1 MMKQESRKRIRRTA
15 VLLALMA
22 AGLTLT
28 VFAQGRH
35 KAFLPVL
42 QKPAENM
49 FEVRGLW
56 ITRFDWTTLEG
67 ADPAQID
74 EMVSRAAAAGFN
86 TLYFQVRAEG
96 DAYYTPGLEPWAR
109 RLSGTFG
116 QDPGWDPLTRLIE
129 RGHAAG
135 LEIHAYLNVYPLWT
149 GCTAPPD
156 GTTPRHFYYRLAE
169 QEGVTSGKVNSLQ
182 WDARGDVSCAPYLRA
197 TPASLAHDDHILAV
211 TADLVQR
218 YDLDGLHLDHVRYAG
233 KDTSCDPTSAAR
245 YGSACVFDAAYAD
258 WQRQQVNATVRKIY
272 EQVLPLRPGLWLTAT
287 AWPVY
292 QDKWGWGVSS
302 GYDTYYQDAKAWL
315 AGSYIDGVT
324 PMIYSG
330 SPNCSAPYFWNRAR
344 WALLVADYQG
354 DSNGRFVIPGIGVE
368 FCTADDFAEIEARI
382 EMARSAG
389 VAGHAIFSYSGLLA
403 KGYFDDLA
411 AGPYRRPADVPPLTW
426 HP

>member
-1 MMKQESRKRIRRTA
+1 MNLESRIGIRLGA
-15 VLLALMA
+15 VLLALLALGLALA
-22 AGLTLT
+22 A
-28 VFAQGRH
+28 FAQSQRT
-35 KAFLPVL
+35 AFLPVL
-42 QKPAENM
+42 LKPGARM
-49 FEVRGLW
+49 LEVRGLW
-56 ITRFDWTTLEG
+56 ITRFDWTTPEG
-67 ADPAQID
+67 ADPARVD
-74 EMVSRAAAAGFN
+74 EIVSRAAAAGFN

-96 DAYYTPGLEPWAR
+96 DAYYMPGLEPWAR
-109 RLSGTFG
+109 RLSGTLG
-116 QDPGWDPLTRLIE
+116 QDPGWDPLARLIE

-135 LEIHAYLNVYPLWT
+135 LEVHAYLNVYPLWT
-149 GCTAPPD
+149 GCEAPPD
-156 GTTPRHFYYRLAE
+156 GTSPRHFYYRLAE
-169 QEGVTSGKVNSLQ
+169 MEGVTAGKVNSLQ
-182 WDARGDVSCAPYLRA
+182 WDAGGSVSCAPYQRA
-197 TPASLAHDDHILAV
+197 TPASVAHDDHILAV

-233 KDTSCDPTSAAR
+233 KNTSCDPTSAMR
-245 YGSACVFDAAYAD
+245 YGRACDFNDQYAD

-315 AGSYIDGVT
+315 AGGYVDGVT

-330 SPNCSAPYFWNRAR
+330 SPNCNTSYFWDRAR
-344 WALLVADYQG
+344 WALLVADYQE
-354 DSNGRFVIPGIGVE
+354 DSNGRYVIPGIGVE
-368 FCTADDFAEIEARI
+368 FCTADDFAEIAARI

-403 KGYFDDLA
+403 KDYFDDLA
-411 AGPYRRPADVPPLTW
+411 AGPYRQPADVPPLTW